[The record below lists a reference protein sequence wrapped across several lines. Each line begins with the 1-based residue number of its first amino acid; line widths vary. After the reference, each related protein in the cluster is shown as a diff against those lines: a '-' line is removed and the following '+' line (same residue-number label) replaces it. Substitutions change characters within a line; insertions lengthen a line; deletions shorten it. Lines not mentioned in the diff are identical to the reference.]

1 MLQKQSFLLDP
12 DAPPSAGSTTEPTPP
27 IPPDTTPPAE
37 STPHVDDFK
46 ALVKQVTDI
55 RAAALAGKDLP
66 GTTTPQPPVP
76 PPSQPSTP
84 TPASIP
90 NTPTTEGYTP
100 KKSEDWK
107 KLHAELDTYRS
118 KAETLEK
125 QLADKNRE
133 VEEARKAKV
142 DPEELTRIKAERD
155 TLEEKLERVAIEQ
168 SPKFVS
174 HYDKIFS
181 QATNLAK
188 DAVGTEMA
196 ELAETLLSRP
206 PSKSRKESLNELLG
220 KLESDIDRTNLA
232 LAVQQMDSAR
242 AERDALLADKKA
254 TLAKIKESEQAEAL
268 QRQQIARS
276 QAEDRAKKALERAAA
291 FLAFK
296 PVDGDEKHNTA
307 ISTRQEKIRKAI
319 LGNLTPDELADM
331 AILAEEGRHVVE
343 NVLPPLIAELKA
355 QQDAMRSA
363 TAADPAKG
371 GHHEPSATPA
381 QEDDYVKAVLKQM
394 RG

>member
-1 MLQKQSFLLDP
+1 
-12 DAPPSAGSTTEPTPP
+12 
-27 IPPDTTPPAE
+27 
-37 STPHVDDFK
+37 
-46 ALVKQVTDI
+46 
-55 RAAALAGKDLP
+55 
-66 GTTTPQPPVP
+66 
-76 PPSQPSTP
+76 
-84 TPASIP
+84 
-90 NTPTTEGYTP
+90 
-100 KKSEDWK
+100 
-107 KLHAELDTYRS
+107 
-118 KAETLEK
+118 
-125 QLADKNRE
+125 
-133 VEEARKAKV
+133 
-142 DPEELTRIKAERD
+142 
-155 TLEEKLERVAIEQ
+155 
-168 SPKFVS
+168 
-174 HYDKIFS
+174 
-181 QATNLAK
+181 
-188 DAVGTEMA
+188 MA